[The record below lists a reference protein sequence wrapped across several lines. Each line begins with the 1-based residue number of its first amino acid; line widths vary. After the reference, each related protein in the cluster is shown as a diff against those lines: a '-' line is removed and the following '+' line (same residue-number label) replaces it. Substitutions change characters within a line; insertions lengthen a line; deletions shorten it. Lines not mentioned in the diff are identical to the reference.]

1 MNATFKAELSSLSA
15 QTKLIPSG
23 CEPILP
29 APLKKGDTIGIIA
42 PAGPVRN
49 EDDFSAGL
57 KILTDMGLKTRYQSD
72 VLRHNGYLAG
82 TDRERLAELHDLWR
96 DPEVQAILAVR
107 GGYGCLRLLPELDFA
122 LIRRQP
128 KMLIGFSD
136 LTVLLTAIHRQTG
149 LITFH
154 GPMLTTL
161 PRSDRDSREAFFNLL
176 TGRSGPE
183 LKVKGLEILKGGQ
196 ACGRLLPGNL
206 TSLVH
211 LLGTPWEP
219 EWQDAILVLEDIGE
233 APYRIDRLLTHLWAS
248 GRLERIAGLILGDFD
263 QCGDVEPIWQRTLEL
278 LANRPI
284 PIWGN
289 FPCGHGSRNQ
299 ILPVG
304 VEAQLDSSSA
314 RLVFPLPLHQ

>member
-1 MNATFKAELSSLSA
+1 MNATLK
-15 QTKLIPSG
+15 
-23 CEPILP
+23 PILA

-49 EDDFSAGL
+49 ENDFSAGL
-57 KILTDMGLKTRYQSD
+57 KILTDLGFKTRYRAD
-72 VLRHNGYLAG
+72 ILRHNDYLAG
-82 TDRERLAELHDLWR
+82 TDQERLAELHELWR

-107 GGYGCLRLLPELDFA
+107 GGYGCLRLLPDLDFA
-122 LIRRQP
+122 LIREQP

-136 LTVLLTAIHRQTG
+136 LTVLLSAIRQQTG

-161 PRSDRDSREAFFNLL
+161 AKSDRDSQEAFFNLL
-176 TGRSGPE
+176 TGRSIPE

-196 ACGRLLPGNL
+196 ARGNLLPGNL

-219 EWQDAILVLEDIGE
+219 DWRDAILVLEDIGE
-233 APYRIDRLLTHLWAS
+233 APYRIDRLLTHLWAA
-248 GRLERIAGLILGDFD
+248 GRLEQIAGLILGDFD
-263 QCGDVEPIWQRTLEL
+263 QCGERETIWQRALDL
-278 LANRPI
+278 LAHHPI
-284 PIWGN
+284 PIWAN

-299 ILPVG
+299 ILPLGADV
-304 VEAQLDSSSA
+304 QLDSSSG
-314 RLVFPLPLHQ
+314 RLVFPQPASR